1 MQLNRTGILLFCL
14 FGLGGAAFIALGLL
28 IPSVGATFLL
38 IGAIWVLTVAGLM
51 VYAIRQRRQGRH
63 DEWLWKTGIKGR
75 GTLVSARAGAV
86 INDQPVMTLE
96 LDVDV
101 PGQERRRVRRRL
113 LISNFAVHV
122 MQPGLVLP
130 VYVNPQDPDDVL
142 VVW

>member
-14 FGLGGAAFIALGLL
+14 FGLGGAVFIVLGLL
-28 IPSVGATFLL
+28 IPAVAATFLL
-38 IGAIWVLTVAGLM
+38 IGAIWLLTVAGLM
-51 VYAIRQRRQGRH
+51 VYAVRQRRQGKH
-63 DEWLWKTGIKGR
+63 DEWLWKTGIKGK
-75 GTLVSARAGAV
+75 GTLVSARSGAV

-101 PGQERRRVRRRL
+101 PGQERRRVRRKL

-122 MQPGLVLP
+122 MQPGLLLP
-130 VYVNPQDPDDVL
+130 VYVNPQNPDDIL